1 MAPTNGVNGHAEDS
15 KARKVYLFGHNL
27 KRSCECRGE
36 TPERVRTHKTDANQ
50 SHSDSP
56 FLHNTIFRLM
66 GIPYTY
72 YRYECSDVNEILPIT
87 KQPDFGGSSVT
98 M

>member
-1 MAPTNGVNGHAEDS
+1 MGV
-15 KARKVYLFGHNL
+15 
-27 KRSCECRGE
+27 
-36 TPERVRTHKTDANQ
+36 
-50 SHSDSP
+50 
-56 FLHNTIFRLM
+56 
-66 GIPYTY
+66 PYTY